1 MIDPILRDLGL
12 TPERVSEMLGRTYRP
27 INKTPPTV
35 HRQKGEMH
43 HYSDVTKRRI
53 YNLRM
58 MGKTYREI
66 SAMTGISARDAQLLF
81 AYLKST
87 GSYAKE
93 PVRHYEVAVSLL
105 QSSPLADQSASQV
118 HSVLP

>member
-1 MIDPILRDLGL
+1 MIDPILKDLGL
-12 TPERVSEMLGRTYRP
+12 TPERVSELLGRTYRP
-27 INKTPPTV
+27 MQKTPPTV

-87 GSYAKE
+87 DSYAKE
-93 PVRHYEVAVSLL
+93 QIPHYESVL
-105 QSSPLADQSASQV
+105 SPVQSAAEVVEFASQAR
-118 HSVLP
+118 SVRP